1 MVRSEDGAGISE
13 ARGQHSDARY
23 VHSGTHAS
31 ETRSTAKGYRDD
43 WTHVDPRIWDDYCEC
58 WIVKGGRVAQ
68 LAEQCPFKAF
78 STTSRQSRI
87 PKQKHATQSKTSVKS
102 RRPRASEESVFSILA
117 QRKAR
122 NCKAKCHQRCHRLP
136 GARCGKCSRL
146 SAGVQILGRGLR
158 AGPRFKG
165 WGSG

>member
-117 QRKAR
+117 QRKHET
-122 NCKAKCHQRCHRLP
+122 AKRSATRGATACPGHDAVSAVGCQRESKFLDV
-136 GARCGKCSRL
+136 G
-146 SAGVQILGRGLR
+146 
-158 AGPRFKG
+158 
-165 WGSG
+165 